1 MRDRLLLLVSVP
13 EALTV
18 LDRVVEPVRLVEELG
33 VFEDLKDAVI
43 VGVFVFT
50 AECVGVTV

>member
-1 MRDRLLLLVSVP
+1 MLLLLVCVP